1 MGLEWTFDTEAA
13 AYEKLRPGYCEEL
26 YRTIF
31 DYISIDASSNV
42 VEVGIGAGQA
52 TLPFLKK
59 GCKLTA
65 IEYGEQLSQLC
76 REKFKAYP
84 GFDVITN
91 KFENVKF
98 ESHAYDL
105 VYSASAFHWVPEEA
119 GYRQVHCMLKD
130 GGAFARFANH
140 PFRCKDNIA
149 LSEAIDEV
157 YAQYYY
163 KYYHKTPQKPA
174 EYSESDAKKRALIAE
189 QYGFTDIQYALF
201 HRTRTFRADAYTALL
216 GTYSDHIAMEE
227 NVREVFFSKIKDVI
241 NHYGGSIT
249 IYDTMDLQLAKK

>member
-26 YRTIF
+26 YRIIF
-31 DYISIDASSNV
+31 DYISIGASSNV

-65 IEYGEQLSQLC
+65 IEYGAQLSQLC

-84 GFDVITN
+84 EFDVITN

-174 EYSESDAKKRALIAE
+174 EYS
-189 QYGFTDIQYALF
+189 
-201 HRTRTFRADAYTALL
+201 ALL